1 MLGKKTNIESKKAQD
16 ENISLVNK
24 NIEKFDTDIDS
35 PEKNIIRVEKG
46 FTLES
51 FLKGAEKAFK
61 MIVTSYKENNIESV
75 ESLISP
81 KVFKAFKE
89 QEDTQ
94 KNGLPVQISNIKSSI
109 VKIEVVNKLAKIK
122 VMFISTQK
130 TKLEKNNK
138 TINVKDIWT
147 FEKIIGSQ
155 DPIWILSEVSSE

>member
-1 MLGKKTNIESKKAQD
+1 
-16 ENISLVNK
+16 
-24 NIEKFDTDIDS
+24 
-35 PEKNIIRVEKG
+35 
-46 FTLES
+46 
-51 FLKGAEKAFK
+51 